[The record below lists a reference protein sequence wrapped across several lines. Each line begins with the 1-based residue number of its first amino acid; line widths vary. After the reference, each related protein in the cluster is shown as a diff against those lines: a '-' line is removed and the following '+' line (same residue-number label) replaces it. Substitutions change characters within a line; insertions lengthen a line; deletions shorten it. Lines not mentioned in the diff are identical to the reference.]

1 MTIVPVELLGRRV
14 ARLQEA
20 MAGAG
25 IDTLLVTELPSVR
38 WLTGFSGS
46 AGRALVRSTGAAVL
60 VTDDRYTLRAKAEA
74 PAAELVIDRT
84 WGWLGDTGVDGSL
97 AVQADVLPWAVV
109 HELTDLLED
118 VELVPTSGLLA
129 EVRAVK
135 DDHEIAALRRAC
147 TITVEAFEAALAW
160 IAPGLTE
167 REIARRLLDDMT
179 ARGAEASAFDPI
191 VAAGPN
197 GAVPHHSP
205 SDRPVGRGELLTMDF
220 GARIDGYHA
229 DMTRTVAVDAVGSE
243 LTDLYDL
250 VRRAQ
255 QAGVEAVRD
264 GIEAKALDA
273 VCRGVITEAGHGAD
287 FRHGTGHGVGLMIH
301 EEPFLGIQSTGT
313 LRDRM
318 AITVEPGVYVPG
330 LGGVRIEDVVL
341 VGHTD
346 GERLTTASHDL
357 IVL

>member
-1 MTIVPVELLGRRV
+1 MSTVPAEAIDVRV
-14 ARLQEA
+14 GRLQAA
-20 MAGAG
+20 MAEAG

-46 AGRALVRSTGAAVL
+46 AGRALVRASGPAVL
-60 VTDDRYTLRAKAEA
+60 VTDDRYTLRAKVEA
-74 PAAELVIDRT
+74 PAAEIVIDRT
-84 WGWLGDTGVDGSL
+84 WGWLGDADIDGPL
-97 AVQADVLPWAVV
+97 AVQAEVLPWAVV
-109 HELTDLLED
+109 RELADLLEH
-118 VELVPTSGLLA
+118 VELVPTEGLLA
-129 EVRAVK
+129 GVRAVK
-135 DDHEIAALRRAC
+135 DAHEIAALRRAC
-147 TITVEAFEAALAW
+147 AITVEAFEAALGW

-179 ARGAEASAFDPI
+179 RRGAEASAFDPI

-220 GARIDGYHA
+220 GARVDGYHA
-229 DMTRTVAVDAVGSE
+229 DMTRTVAVGAVASDLG
-243 LTDLYDL
+243 DLYDL

-264 GIEAKALDA
+264 GIGAKELDA
-273 VCRGVITEAGHGAD
+273 VCREVITDAGHGAD

-301 EEPFLGIQSTGT
+301 EEPFLGIQATGT

>member
-1 MTIVPVELLGRRV
+1 MPITVG
-14 ARLQEA
+14 Q
-20 MAGAG
+20 
-25 IDTLLVTELPSVR
+25 DTSKTR
-38 WLTGFSGS
+38 K
-46 AGRALVRSTGAAVL
+46 
-60 VTDDRYTLRAKAEA
+60 TLEVNGKSFAYYSI
-74 PAAELVIDRT
+74 PAAEAAGLGEFGKLPAALKVVLENMLRFEDGKTVTKDDIVAFAP
-84 WGWLGDTGVDGSL
+84 WLNNKG
-97 AVQADVLPWAVV
+97 
-109 HELTDLLED
+109 
-118 VELVPTSGLLA
+118 
-129 EVRAVK
+129 K

-147 TITVEAFEAALAW
+147 TITVEAFEAALGW

-179 ARGAEASAFDPI
+179 VRGAEASAFAPI

-197 GAVPHHSP
+197 GAVPHPSP

-220 GARIDGYHA
+220 GARVDGYHA
-229 DMTRTVAVDAVGSE
+229 DMTRTVAVGAVGSD

-273 VCRGVITEAGHGAD
+273 VCRGVIAEAGHGAD